1 MIGIKNFEMPKCCD
15 NCCIKTCDVDGIDP
29 YCALTGEEFY
39 HKDSINTMAQRG
51 NECPLVELGNE

>member
-1 MIGIKNFEMPKCCD
+1 MKMKCIYSL